1 MSLRKGT
8 YLGIGALVAGG
19 GGFWFQEELINRHRY
34 SCEKRVDFKSE
45 SLFREYLA
53 CTYAGPSV
61 GDNIMCNYSGT
72 HTVDPR
78 YFYEPNTIKDVQK
91 IVSGAQ
97 RLNKKIRP
105 VGRFLSPN
113 GIASCKEG
121 MLSLNFCDRIVHVD
135 QTKKQITVEA
145 GIIVDDILKELQ
157 KYGLT
162 LANFSSIKEQQVG
175 GWTQVGAHGT
185 GARLPT
191 VDEMVISLKVVTPNL
206 GTFKLHKDMPSR
218 VDREF
223 LSYFVVDLAL
233 GYCD

>member
-1 MSLRKGT
+1 
-8 YLGIGALVAGG
+8 
-19 GGFWFQEELINRHRY
+19 
-34 SCEKRVDFKSE
+34 
-45 SLFREYLA
+45 
-53 CTYAGPSV
+53 
-61 GDNIMCNYSGT
+61 
-72 HTVDPR
+72 
-78 YFYEPNTIKDVQK
+78 
-91 IVSGAQ
+91 
-97 RLNKKIRP
+97 
-105 VGRFLSPN
+105 
-113 GIASCKEG
+113 

-145 GIIVDDILKELQ
+145 GIVVDDILKELQ

-223 LSYFVVDLAL
+223 FKLFRCGLGSLGIVTELTLQCIDSHWLNEATEVLQVDEISDQHEKLLRNFRHVRYMWIPYTESIVIVKSNPTKKEGDVLISEERQEILVNPLRSLLLKNNHSREEIDGLSFSQYGID
-233 GYCD
+233 Y